1 MATESARV
9 DKKIADDIDAESKL
23 RVAEEARIEGLVN
36 GLDERMEAAEGEID
50 VLQAFQ
56 TQQGL
61 KNNALAAEDERI
73 AGLVAKEATDR
84 TNAVKAVADDLANNY
99 SDTVAVKAIIAAVVQ
114 SLTIELTNNDKLLL
128 KLGGTDDAIIL
139 KEVSLN
145 IANDADIQAIIDGLD
160 EEAGE

>member
-1 MATESARV
+1 MNTEAARV
-9 DKKIADDIDAESKL
+9 NKKIADDIAAESKL

-50 VLQAFQ
+50 ALQAFQ
-56 TQQGL
+56 GQQAT
-61 KNNALAAEDERI
+61 KNGELDAEDLII
-73 AGLVAKEATDR
+73 AGLVAKEVTDR
-84 TNAVKAVADDLANNY
+84 ETAINGIVNDLKAY
-99 SDTVAVKAIIAAVVQ
+99 SNTVEVKAIIAAVVQ
-114 SLTIELTNNDKLLL
+114 SLAIELTNDDKLLL

-139 KEVSLN
+139 QEVSLD